1 MNAAALLT
9 LQEIDSA
16 LTVIDN
22 KRPRLP
28 EVAAHRAAAEALAA
42 HRALMA
48 DAQRRID
55 EAVAAIE
62 ATEHASADIVT
73 KRTRLEGQLK
83 TIIAPRE
90 AEALMHQ
97 IDTLNT
103 QRGALDDQ
111 ELASLDLQAEAEA
124 ELTALDADLTALEA
138 TEAQARGELGVATAA
153 LDAEAADLHARRP
166 AAAAAL
172 TEEELASYERARKH
186 FDGVAIT
193 HLEGTHCHGC
203 HLDLSPAELDEVKAT
218 PAGQLPEC
226 PQCGRYLVR

>member
-1 MNAAALLT
+1 MNAAALLA

-42 HRALMA
+42 HRARMA

-111 ELASLDLQAEAEA
+111 ELASLDLQAEAESEMSA
-124 ELTALDADLTALEA
+124 FDADLPALEA
-138 TEAQARGELGVATAA
+138 TAAQARAELQVATAA

>member
-1 MNAAALLT
+1 MNSAALLAV
-9 LQEIDSA
+9 QEIDSA

-28 EVAAHRAAAEALAA
+28 EVAAHRAAAATLSAHLA
-42 HRALMA
+42 RMA

-62 ATEHASADIVT
+62 ATEHASAALVT

-97 IDTLNT
+97 IETLNT
-103 QRGALDDQ
+103 QRSELDDQ
-111 ELASLDLQAEAEA
+111 ELASLDLQADAEAEWAGLQAELPMLEEVAARAEA
-124 ELTALDADLTALEA
+124 ELQL
-138 TEAQARGELGVATAA
+138 ATAE
-153 LDAEAADLHARRP
+153 LDAEAAALHERRP
-166 AAAAAL
+166 PAAAAL
-172 TEEELASYERARKH
+172 TEEELAAYERARKH

>member
-1 MNAAALLT
+1 MNSAALLA

-28 EVAAHRAAAEALAA
+28 EVAAHRAASDALAA
-42 HRALMA
+42 HQERMA

-55 EAVAAIE
+55 EATAAIE
-62 ATEHASADIVT
+62 TTEHASADLVT

-97 IDTLNT
+97 IDTING
-103 QRGALDDQ
+103 QRSDLDDQ
-111 ELASLDLQAEAEA
+111 ELVSLDLQAQAEA
-124 ELTALDADLTALEA
+124 ELAELSSALPALAESAALADEQLRVA
-138 TEAQARGELGVATAA
+138 TEA
-153 LDAEAADLHARRP
+153 LDAEAADLHVRRP
-166 AAAAAL
+166 DAAAAL
-172 TEEELASYERARKH
+172 TEEELAAYERARKH
-186 FDGVAIT
+186 FNGVAIT

-218 PAGQLPEC
+218 PVGQLPEC